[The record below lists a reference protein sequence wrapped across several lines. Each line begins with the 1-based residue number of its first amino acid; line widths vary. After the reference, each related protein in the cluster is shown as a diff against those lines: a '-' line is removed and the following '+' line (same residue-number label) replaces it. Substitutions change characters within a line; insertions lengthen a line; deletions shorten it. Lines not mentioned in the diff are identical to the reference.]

1 MKYILFLCLF
11 SHSALSE
18 VISSNTIG
26 FQINIKRTVNVN
38 SKQAYAQFLKIG
50 EWWNADH
57 TYFGQSKNLSIQ
69 AKAGGCF
76 CEKSNGREVLH
87 MTVSFVDPGNEIRMV
102 GGLGPLQMMG
112 INGGMSW
119 KFIAI
124 NENQTDI
131 IHHYQVSGYSK
142 DGLEF
147 LAPIVDKVQSLQVD
161 SLVEKLHK

>member
-18 VISSNTIG
+18 IISSNAIG

-38 SKQAYAQFLKIG
+38 SKQAYAQFMKIG

-57 TYFGQSKNLSIQ
+57 TYFGQSENLSIQ

-76 CEKSNGREVLH
+76 CEKSGEKEVLH
-87 MTVSFVDPGNEIRMV
+87 MTVSYVDPEKEIRMI

-112 INGGMSW
+112 VQGGMSW
-119 KFIAI
+119 KFIDI
-124 NENQTDI
+124 NDNQTQI
-131 IHHYQVSGYSK
+131 VHHYQVSGFSK

-147 LAPIVDKVQSLQVD
+147 LAPIVDKVQTQQVD
-161 SLVEKLHK
+161 SLVNKLNQ